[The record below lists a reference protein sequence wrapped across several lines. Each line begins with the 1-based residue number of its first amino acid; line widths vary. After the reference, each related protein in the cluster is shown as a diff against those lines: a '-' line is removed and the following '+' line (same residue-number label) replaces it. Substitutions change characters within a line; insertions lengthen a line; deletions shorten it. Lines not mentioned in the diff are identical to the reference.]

1 MAMALNKYKLGELIE
16 LCDERITEGKYTLE
30 DVKGIS
36 IQKVFIESKANMDGV
51 SLIPYIL
58 VKPDM
63 FAYVTVTS
71 RNGEKITLAHN
82 NTDRTY
88 MVFSS
93 YVVFQVKEHNM
104 LDSRYLFMFFHRIE
118 FDRYTRYCSWGS
130 ARETF
135 DWKEMC
141 NVTIPIP
148 SIAMQRDIVNIYQ
161 CYIER
166 QRIAE
171 KMKEAI
177 KKMCPVLV
185 RGSLGE

>member
-93 YVVFQVKEHNM
+93 YVDYSGAN
-104 LDSRYLFMFFHRIE
+104 
-118 FDRYTRYCSWGS
+118 
-130 ARETF
+130 
-135 DWKEMC
+135 
-141 NVTIPIP
+141 
-148 SIAMQRDIVNIYQ
+148 
-161 CYIER
+161 
-166 QRIAE
+166 
-171 KMKEAI
+171 
-177 KKMCPVLV
+177 
-185 RGSLGE
+185 